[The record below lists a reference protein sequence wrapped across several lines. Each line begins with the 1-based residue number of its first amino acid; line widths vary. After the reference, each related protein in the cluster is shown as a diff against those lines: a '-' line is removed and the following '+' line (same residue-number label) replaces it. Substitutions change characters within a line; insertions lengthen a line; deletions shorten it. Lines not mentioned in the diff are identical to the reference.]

1 MAWHWV
7 DYFILIIIGV
17 SVITGLCRG
26 FIKELIALSVW
37 VLAIWLAF
45 HYSYILDPW
54 LQPYLQ
60 DSTARTAVAF
70 IAVLLTTLIVGGL
83 FNALLGFILTKSGLS
98 GTDRILGIG
107 FGFVRGIFIVALIML
122 VVKLTSLPYQEYSQQ
137 SHLYAKF
144 DPVVNWLSGFMPDF
158 VKQVKVYDKNE
169 MIIDIDPAP

>member
-7 DYFILIIIGV
+7 DYFILIVIGL

-45 HYSYILDPW
+45 NYSQRLDPW

-60 DSTARTAVAF
+60 DNTARMAVAF
-70 IAVLLTTLIVGGL
+70 IAVLLATLIVGGL
-83 FNALLGFILTKSGLS
+83 FNALLSFILTKSGLS

-107 FGFVRGIFIVALIML
+107 FGFVRGVFIVALIML

-137 SHLYAKF
+137 SRLYAKF

-158 VKQVKVYDKNE
+158 IKQVKMYDKNE
-169 MIIDIDPAP
+169 TIIDIEPAP